1 MKTKILALIV
11 SGISAFCL
19 GQEPKVLEDPV
30 NSNFLKELGLA
41 RGKSDVAT
49 TQRIADAIKPIAEG
63 KNERD
68 RFYGANAL
76 CFYLES
82 TSPLEDPTPLL
93 KVATIALTSP
103 ALKSDG
109 LAWVRVVHLA
119 APAKAEALYK
129 GIFEATG
136 YSAQLAILE
145 WLIWVKGGG
154 YSASPFTKPGQ
165 TVTEASDALWESG
178 GEPPA
183 EAGSKRKQAERMI

>member
-1 MKTKILALIV
+1 MFRLRLVKTKILSLII

-82 TSPLEDPTPLL
+82 VSLEDPTPLL
-93 KVATIALTSP
+93 KVATKALTSP
-103 ALKSDG
+103 SLKSDG

-119 APAKAEALYK
+119 APAKAEAHYK
-129 GIFEATG
+129 EIFEATG
-136 YSAQLAILE
+136 SSGQLAILD
-145 WLIWVKGGG
+145 WLISVKGGG

-165 TVTEASDALWESG
+165 TVTEASDALFESG

-183 EAGSKRKQAERMI
+183 DASGKRK